1 MTPKSRQSELQYP
14 LQEPDTTAS
23 LESRVAIL
31 TDLLTPCWVFDIDN
45 SSVAWSNKAGLEVW
59 NAESQ
64 SELQNRDMS
73 ADMSPAVT
81 RRLKQYQE
89 DFITGQT
96 FTEFWTLYP
105 KGNPVT
111 YFMHYS
117 GVTLD
122 DGRLGMLVEAT
133 SEDRENDSATLRSA
147 QALMHTSV
155 MITMYN
161 DSFDLVYCNPAA
173 RAVINGNTQSLKE
186 HLVNDGDWESV
197 VNALEAQAEYTAE
210 FLVNT
215 AKGEAWHQLNFQRSP
230 DSTTGR
236 VTLLVSEVDITMRR
250 VAEER
255 AHSLAYLDTLTGLPN
270 RTLLN
275 EALDREITFARTSN
289 KRLAVL
295 FIDLDRFKIIN
306 DSLGHGVGDELLKKA
321 SQVLKNKVRST
332 DTIARLGGD
341 EFLVLMPGIT
351 DTSTAHEM
359 ATRLLESVGVP
370 FTLGSHEL
378 RVSSSIGISIFPDD
392 GGNGETLIK
401 HADIAMYSAKEAGGD
416 CVTRFNPGMMQDLK
430 KRLQLDVDLRRAIE
444 RQEFE
449 LYYQPRVSADSGD
462 IIGVE
467 ALIRWFHPERGLI
480 NPADF
485 ISVAEETGMIV
496 EIGHW
501 VLDEAVRQCAEWNNL
516 GMSLSV
522 SVNVSSRQF
531 NSTQL
536 AEQVLNALAKSN
548 CPAYLL
554 ELEITE
560 SMLVRETTNV
570 LQTLNELRDTG
581 VKISVDD
588 FGTGYSSLSYLKDF
602 PLNKLKIDR
611 TFIMNED
618 QKALVEMIV
627 SLGKM
632 LKLGL
637 VAEGIE
643 SSEQRDWLSALGCD
657 EFQGYYFSKPLPA
670 KDFLIYFQKHTDTR
684 EALAT
689 LH

>member
-1 MTPKSRQSELQYP
+1 M
-14 LQEPDTTAS
+14 
-23 LESRVAIL
+23 
-31 TDLLTPCWVFDIDN
+31 
-45 SSVAWSNKAGLEVW
+45 
-59 NAESQ
+59 
-64 SELQNRDMS
+64 
-73 ADMSPAVT
+73 
-81 RRLKQYQE
+81 
-89 DFITGQT
+89 
-96 FTEFWTLYP
+96 
-105 KGNPVT
+105 
-111 YFMHYS
+111 
-117 GVTLD
+117 
-122 DGRLGMLVEAT
+122 
-133 SEDRENDSATLRSA
+133 
-147 QALMHTSV
+147 
-155 MITMYN
+155 
-161 DSFDLVYCNPAA
+161 
-173 RAVINGNTQSLKE
+173 
-186 HLVNDGDWESV
+186 
-197 VNALEAQAEYTAE
+197 
-210 FLVNT
+210 
-215 AKGEAWHQLNFQRSP
+215 
-230 DSTTGR
+230 
-236 VTLLVSEVDITMRR
+236 
-250 VAEER
+250 
-255 AHSLAYLDTLTGLPN
+255 
-270 RTLLN
+270 
-275 EALDREITFARTSN
+275 
-289 KRLAVL
+289 
-295 FIDLDRFKIIN
+295 
-306 DSLGHGVGDELLKKA
+306 
-321 SQVLKNKVRST
+321 
-332 DTIARLGGD
+332 
-341 EFLVLMPGIT
+341 
-351 DTSTAHEM
+351 
-359 ATRLLESVGVP
+359 
-370 FTLGSHEL
+370 
-378 RVSSSIGISIFPDD
+378 
-392 GGNGETLIK
+392 
-401 HADIAMYSAKEAGGD
+401 
-416 CVTRFNPGMMQDLK
+416 
-430 KRLQLDVDLRRAIE
+430 DLRRAIE